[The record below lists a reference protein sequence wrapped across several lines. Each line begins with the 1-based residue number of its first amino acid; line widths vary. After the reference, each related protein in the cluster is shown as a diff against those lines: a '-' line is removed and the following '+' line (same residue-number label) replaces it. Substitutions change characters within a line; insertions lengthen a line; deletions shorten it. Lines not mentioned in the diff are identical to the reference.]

1 MDERELRCVSSVA
14 ECRAS
19 CVAARGLQNKIGL
32 VPTMGALHSGHRSLI
47 ERAREQ
53 TSFVVVSIFVNPTQ
67 FGPNEDYA
75 KYPRTLEGD
84 LELCRAAG
92 ADLVFSPSVEQMVPP
107 GERTRVRVDGL
118 TRELCGRTRPTH
130 FEGVTTIVAKLFGIV
145 NPDLAFFGRKDYQQ
159 LRVLEKMV
167 TDLFMP
173 VKVVGCPT
181 VREPD
186 GLALSSRN
194 GYLSEKERSDA
205 RSIPD
210 GLSRAVL
217 AHQKGER
224 GASAL
229 LRVVENTLLRAG
241 LRVDY
246 VNLTD
251 PDTLE
256 LIPVDGR
263 APERALLALAAFAGT
278 TRLIDNVVLGED
290 PPPLGEPGA
299 G

>member
-1 MDERELRCVSSVA
+1 
-14 ECRAS
+14 
-19 CVAARGLQNKIGL
+19 
-32 VPTMGALHSGHRSLI
+32 MGALHSGHGSLI

-53 TSFVVVSIFVNPTQ
+53 TSFVVVSVFVNPTQ

-75 KYPRTLEGD
+75 KYPRTLEAD
-84 LELCRAAG
+84 LELCRAHG
-92 ADLVFSPSVEQMVPP
+92 ADLVFAPSVEQMVPP

-118 TRELCGRTRPTH
+118 TRELCGRARPTH

-186 GLALSSRN
+186 GLAQSSRN
-194 GYLSEKERSDA
+194 RYLSEEERAAA
-205 RSIPD
+205 RKIPE
-210 GLSRAVL
+210 GLSRAVS
-217 AHQKGER
+217 AHREGER

-246 VNLTD
+246 VSLTD
-251 PDTLE
+251 PNTLE

-263 APERALLALAAFAGT
+263 VPERVLLAVAAFAGT

-290 PPPLGEPGA
+290 PPPLGEHGSA
-299 G
+299 